1 MWDWKWRACSWL
13 REKCVSLALM
23 RNLIKATVRI
33 LLFYSHLSY
42 SVRAWVSFRVSLP
55 PKRHLQINEKCHNW
69 FYSSQTTA
77 CQLCHKLSLLFSVF
91 QVQHPHVVDSYW
103 LVRALSCLGSGKPS
117 DNDLLFVLL
126 LCVGVSSSGWK
137 YLTDEHSGG
146 DGGAGSMEAGG
157 NKTGKWRGMLIGVRA

>member
-1 MWDWKWRACSWL
+1 MCEIESEGRAPGWGKS
-13 REKCVSLALM
+13 VSVALM

-42 SVRAWVSFRVSLP
+42 SVRARLSFRVSLP

-69 FYSSQTTA
+69 FYSSKTTA

-103 LVRALSCLGSGKPS
+103 LVRALSCVGSGKPS

-126 LCVGVSSSGWK
+126 LCVLRLILRLKIPHWSAFRRGRRSRKHG
-137 YLTDEHSGG
+137 SGG
-146 DGGAGSMEAGG
+146 
-157 NKTGKWRGMLIGVRA
+157 K